1 MGGAPFEISLGNE
14 EITGQFPASRDRVDP
29 RIDLDQQLLPAGS
42 GGLLPALH
50 VWRRLLT
57 VGPKEFGETYYLG
70 TLPLID
76 HDGLFDVLVGT
87 HNVVEAQFAFDPQ
100 SGQLVALEMFPET
113 NTDPCEIYFSDYR
126 PVGDRVLP
134 HRMTVRVGDNVYGEL
149 VIERFELAK

>member
-1 MGGAPFEISLGNE
+1 MLRLKSRWATRKSPDSSRRAATGSIRGSTSISSSCP
-14 EITGQFPASRDRVDP
+14 PAAAVCSP
-29 RIDLDQQLLPAGS
+29 PC
-42 GGLLPALH
+42 H
-50 VWRRLLT
+50 VWRRLLA

-134 HRMTVRVGDNVYGEL
+134 HRMTVRFGDAVYGEL